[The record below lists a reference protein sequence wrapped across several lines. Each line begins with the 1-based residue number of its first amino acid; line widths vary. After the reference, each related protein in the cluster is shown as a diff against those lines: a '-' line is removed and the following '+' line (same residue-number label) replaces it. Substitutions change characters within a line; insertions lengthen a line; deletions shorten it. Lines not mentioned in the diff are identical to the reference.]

1 MSRKGRAVKIGI
13 VGASGYTGL
22 ELVRI
27 LAGHPK
33 VEISSLTSE
42 RFAGLAISEVFP
54 SLKGFIDLRLN
65 ELSVHRIARE
75 AEFIFTALPHGT
87 SMGVV
92 EELIKKGKKVV
103 DLSADFR
110 LKDPDVYERWYGK
123 HSCPYLLQEAIYG
136 LPEIYR
142 EEIRGGRLVANPGCY
157 PTGTI
162 LALAPLLEERR
173 ISAAGILVDAKS
185 GVSGAGRNPSLA
197 NLFCEV
203 GEGLRAYSVAK
214 HRHAPE
220 MEQELSFRAGDRVKL
235 LFVPHLIPINRG
247 ILSSIYARVN
257 GELSTEKAYDLYRRR
272 YQSEPFIRICP
283 PATFPTTDEVRG
295 SNYCDLGVM
304 VDETSGQ
311 LIIIAAIDNLVKGA
325 SGQAVQNMNIMCGFP
340 ETMGLEQIALVP

>member
-1 MSRKGRAVKIGI
+1 MKVGI
-13 VGASGYTGL
+13 IGASGYTGL

-42 RFAGLAISEVFP
+42 RFAGLAIDEVFP
-54 SLKGFIDLRLN
+54 SLKGFIDLRFS
-65 ELSVHRIARE
+65 ELSVQKIARE
-75 AEFIFTALPHGT
+75 ADFIFTALPHGT

-92 EELIKKGKKVV
+92 EEFIKRGKRVV

-110 LKDPDVYERWYGK
+110 LKDLGLYERWYGK
-123 HSCPYLLQEAIYG
+123 HSCPYLLQEAVYG

-142 EEIRGGRLVANPGCY
+142 DEIKEGKLVANPGCY

-162 LALAPLLEERR
+162 LALTPLLEEKA
-173 ISAAGILVDAKS
+173 ISTSGIVVDAKS
-185 GVSGAGRNPSLA
+185 GASGAGRNPSLT

-203 GEGLRAYSVAK
+203 EEGLKAYNVAG

-220 MEQELSFRAGDRVKL
+220 MEQELSFRVGDPVTI

-247 ILSSIYARVN
+247 ILSTIYARVK
-257 GELSTEKAYDLYRRR
+257 GELSTEKVCDLYRRR
-272 YQSEPFIRICP
+272 YQNEPFIRLCP
-283 PATFPTTDEVRG
+283 PTTFPSTVEVRG

-304 VDETSGQ
+304 VDEASGQ
-311 LIIIAAIDNLVKGA
+311 LIVISAIDNLVKGG

-340 ETMGLEQIALVP
+340 ETMGLEQIPIFP